1 MKTFRFRALVTLG
14 RAAHD
19 SQGRDYPSGTRA
31 VMVRA
36 SSLAR
41 PWHWKCF
48 EAAIERGDEPFL
60 HHDDREV
67 VTITLTDDDARE
79 FIAPGQHFILWNGH
93 DIGTGVVSRQVFT
106 TGSPS

>member
-1 MKTFRFRALVTLG
+1 MTAFRFRALITLG
-14 RAAHD
+14 PDAHD
-19 SQGRDYPSGTRA
+19 SQGHDYPSGTRA

-41 PWHWKCF
+41 PAHRKHF
-48 EAAIERGDEPFL
+48 EAMIERDDEPFV
-60 HHDDREV
+60 HHDDREI
-67 VTITLTDDDARE
+67 VTITLTDSHAGD
-79 FIAPGQHFILWNGH
+79 FFAPGQHFTLWNGR